1 MIYARQLA
9 TEGGVTVATHMISF
23 GNFTARPESSY
34 QAHLDDGY
42 AIVHGTS
49 VHLDTTGMTVLE
61 PRANLR
67 EACDYLAGFD
77 AARGVVYVLVCED
90 GHKVEMRLTSVEEE
104 LRVQQALERF
114 HRNRETRTTEP

>member
-1 MIYARQLA
+1 MLYARQLA
-9 TEGGVTVATHMISF
+9 TEGGVTVAMHMISF

-42 AIVHGTS
+42 AIVHGTA
-49 VHLDTTGMTVLE
+49 VEVDTTGMTVLE

-67 EACDYLAGFD
+67 EACDFFSSFD
-77 AARGVVYVLVCED
+77 AERGVMYVLVCED
-90 GHKVEMRLTSVEEE
+90 GHKVQMRLKSVEEE